1 MWLSAQQKQ
10 LEFRVSKLCRRGI
23 LKQKQAQ
30 WADDAVMELQPFIE
44 PGVWGET
51 VQITEIRPFTWQ
63 RSETWEGW
71 SAQTGTQ
78 SLFPHLQ
85 PLFIRPR
92 LNRKPRD
99 YIKQTLRLPC
109 SYYSISACFPLV
121 IPSILFGISFHK
133 TWKMKLYMCVCACMC
148 VWWILKQT
156 VVSKSDC
163 TYLFPVPHL
172 FLKTA
177 EWYWHSLS
185 KRWGLCCLSLKLGG
199 LVNCPNW

>member
-1 MWLSAQQKQ
+1 M
-10 LEFRVSKLCRRGI
+10 G
-23 LKQKQAQ
+23 
-30 WADDAVMELQPFIE
+30 LQPFIE

-78 SLFPHLQ
+78 SLLPHLQ
-85 PLFIRPR
+85 PLFIHPR

-109 SYYSISACFPLV
+109 SYYPISACFPLV

-133 TWKMKLYMCVCACMC
+133 TWKMKLYMCVWACMC

-163 TYLFPVPHL
+163 TYLFLIPHL

-185 KRWGLCCLSLKLGG
+185 RGGVYVASPWTWEGLLIVPTDRMWSGWHRMTFKARPRK
-199 LVNCPNW
+199 VM